1 MPSPLIKSFLKLQ
14 NFKVL
19 PLKKIKS
26 NQGKEIQG
34 YIIAC
39 SLLPS
44 DIEDLNNLDEELLL
58 DEIISAG
65 FIAQD
70 LGVKIMGLGG
80 ELALAADKK
89 PMIYKHLKTPITN
102 GSTFTAWS
110 IFEEIFKT
118 SKQNKID
125 LKKANLTI
133 IDPGNAVGSL
143 CARKFSEHVLK
154 TTLTSGSHEKSQ
166 MLKETMTNPIP
177 VGVEIEEDVR
187 KAVEEADIV
196 INTYNGNTTV
206 LNVADLKPN
215 CIFCDGSVSKSLFNK
230 AKLRRDII
238 LIEGGMIKLPFS
250 QTLGVNLGLPKDL
263 ISASIAETMLL
274 ALEEKFVNYSL
285 GENINPDKLED
296 IADIAVRHGFEVSV
310 A

>member
-1 MPSPLIKSFLKLQ
+1 
-14 NFKVL
+14 
-19 PLKKIKS
+19 
-26 NQGKEIQG
+26 
-34 YIIAC
+34 
-39 SLLPS
+39 
-44 DIEDLNNLDEELLL
+44 
-58 DEIISAG
+58 
-65 FIAQD
+65 
-70 LGVKIMGLGG
+70 
-80 ELALAADKK
+80 
-89 PMIYKHLKTPITN
+89 
-102 GSTFTAWS
+102 
-110 IFEEIFKT
+110 
-118 SKQNKID
+118 
-125 LKKANLTI
+125 
-133 IDPGNAVGSL
+133 
-143 CARKFSEHVLK
+143 
-154 TTLTSGSHEKSQ
+154 